1 MTPEVLALHQADMCK
16 KYSGGH
22 VAADAMAGCGG
33 NVIQMAQVFGHVT
46 GIEISSRRAGMMH
59 ANVHIYQVQD
69 RVSILCTDFFLA
81 ASTLIADCIFV
92 SPPWGGPAYSHSE
105 TFDIL
110 TSSIDGQKSV
120 KDLLDV
126 CLRVV
131 QRTWG
136 QKRRSDEYLGGK
148 QGQGQG
154 QGRGT
159 GVVALFLPRNT
170 DLRQVESLVPPS
182 MVWHVERNFVN
193 GNLKGITVYCF
204 PSQQIDKKCHQF

>member
-1 MTPEVLALHQADMCK
+1 MCK
-16 KYSGGH
+16 KYSEGH
-22 VAADAMAGCGG
+22 LAADAMAGCGG

-46 GIEISSRRAGMMH
+46 GIEISSRRAGMMQ
-59 ANVHIYQVQD
+59 ANVDIYQAQD

-105 TFDIL
+105 TFDVL
-110 TSSIDGQKSV
+110 TSSIDGQRSV

-126 CLRVV
+126 CLLVV
-131 QRTWG
+131 QRTWD
-136 QKRRSDEYLGGK
+136 QKKISNAGAGTKHGK
-148 QGQGQG
+148 GM
-154 QGRGT
+154 

-170 DLRQVESLVPPS
+170 DLRQIESLVPPS

-193 GNLKGITVYCF
+193 GKLKGITAYCF
-204 PSQQIDKKCHQF
+204 PSNQS